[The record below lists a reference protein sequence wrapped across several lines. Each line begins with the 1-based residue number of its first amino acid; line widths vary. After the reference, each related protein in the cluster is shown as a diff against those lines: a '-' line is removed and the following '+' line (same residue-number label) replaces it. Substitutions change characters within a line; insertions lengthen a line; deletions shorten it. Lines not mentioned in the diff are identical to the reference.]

1 MSTLQFFFPFYM
13 FLEPQKYKVYADCRL
28 YSYSSPSTPTQNPS
42 RQTVSNR
49 LQTRGERIYLNT
61 FSNHSFWEWLPARK
75 KNIGSKKKKAFQCG
89 SVVKNL
95 PANVGSGDV
104 GLIPARGQGGGGKIP
119 CSRKWQH
126 TSVFL
131 PGKLHGGLQSTG
143 SQRIWHNQQ
152 LSTRAGRERA
162 AVWLLSYILQ
172 FYPSAHLLSQSPES
186 SVVFLETSAKC
197 LVPPKFF

>member
-1 MSTLQFFFPFYM
+1 MLTAGSILTALLQLLPKIPQGRLFQTDYKQEGREFIWTRFQTILSGSGCQQGKKTL
-13 FLEPQKYKVYADCRL
+13 A
-28 YSYSSPSTPTQNPS
+28 
-42 RQTVSNR
+42 
-49 LQTRGERIYLNT
+49 
-61 FSNHSFWEWLPARK
+61 A
-75 KNIGSKKKKAFQCG
+75 KKKKAFQCG
-89 SVVKNL
+89 SVVKKL

-104 GLIPARGQGGGGKIP
+104 GLIPDRGQGGGGKIP